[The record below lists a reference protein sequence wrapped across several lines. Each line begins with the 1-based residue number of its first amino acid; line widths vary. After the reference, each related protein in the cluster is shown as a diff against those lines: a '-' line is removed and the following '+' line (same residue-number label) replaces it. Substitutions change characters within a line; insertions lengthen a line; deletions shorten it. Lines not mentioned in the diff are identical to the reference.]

1 MTKEMEQYR
10 IAVQNY
16 ARNGINY
23 LFHNRGDEHALI
35 ILTNIFKNAKRHIR
49 IAANKLY
56 NDEVVNTPEYV
67 ESMKAFLDQKD
78 TRLDILITRKPTKE
92 EVTEYGPENTLY
104 WMLYNHPAY
113 RQGRVEIKEGQGSF
127 FKNEEGEQVNFCTGD
142 EKMFRLEGNVVERQ
156 AIANF
161 NDEDATRQ
169 LIEAFDRVYPSLTS
183 KVELKDYYAK

>member
-1 MTKEMEQYR
+1 MTEMDQYR

-16 ARNGINY
+16 ARNGVDY

-35 ILTNIFKNAKRHIR
+35 ILSNIFRNAKRHIR

-56 NDEVVNTPEYV
+56 NDEVVNTEEYIN
-67 ESMKAFLDQKD
+67 SIKAFLDQKD
-78 TRLDILITRKPTKE
+78 TRLSILITTRPTKE
-92 EVTEYGPENTLY
+92 EVTEYGPETTFY

-113 RQGRVEIKEGQGSF
+113 RQGRVEIKDGQGSF
-127 FKNEEGEQVNFCTGD
+127 FRNSEGKQVNFCTGD
-142 EKMFRLEGNVVERQ
+142 NRMFRLESNIKERQ

-161 NDEDATRQ
+161 NDEDTTRQ
-169 LIEAFDRVYPSLTS
+169 LIEAFDGIYPGLTS

>member
-1 MTKEMEQYR
+1 MTEMQQYR
-10 IAVQNY
+10 IAVENY
-16 ARNGINY
+16 ARNGVSY

-35 ILTNIFKNAKRHIR
+35 ILTNIFKNARSHIR
-49 IAANKLY
+49 IAANRLY
-56 NDEVVNTPEYV
+56 NDEVVNTREYV

-78 TRLDILITRKPTKE
+78 TRLDIFITMKPTKD

-113 RQGRVEIKEGQGSF
+113 RQGRVTIKDGQGSF
-127 FKNEEGEQVNFCTGD
+127 FKNNGQQVNFCTGD
-142 EKMFRLEGNVVERQ
+142 DRMFRLESNIVERQ

-161 NDEDATRQ
+161 NDEESTRE
-169 LIEAFDRVYPSLTS
+169 LIEAFDGIYPGLTS

>member
-1 MTKEMEQYR
+1 MANEMEQYR

-16 ARNGINY
+16 ARDGVNY
-23 LFHNRGDEHALI
+23 LFHNKGDEHALI
-35 ILTNIFKNAKRHIR
+35 ILSNIFKNAKSHIR

-56 NDEVVNTPEYV
+56 NDEVVNTIEYV
-67 ESMKAFLDQKD
+67 ESMKAFLDKKD
-78 TRLDILITRKPTKE
+78 TRLDILITTKPTKE

-113 RQGRVEIKEGQGSF
+113 RQGRVEIKEGQGRF
-127 FKNEEGEQVNFCTGD
+127 FRNEEGVQVDFCTGD
-142 EKMFRLEGNVVERQ
+142 EKMFRLEGDIVKRQ

-169 LIEAFDRVYPSLTS
+169 LIEAFDKVYPSLTS